1 MPDWNQILEELN
13 AVEAAA
19 RSQST
24 FDLVR
29 RRYLKQL
36 HELTGR
42 NVIVYY
48 SGWLQK
54 PNLSGTEINDEDKN
68 GFMTALH
75 ELDHRTV
82 QKSNPNGS

>member
-1 MPDWNQILEELN
+1 MPDWNHILEELN

-24 FDLVR
+24 FDVLR

-54 PNLSGTEINDEDKN
+54 PNLSGTENK
-68 GFMTALH
+68 
-75 ELDHRTV
+75 R
-82 QKSNPNGS
+82 

>member
-68 GFMTALH
+68 GFMNRFA
-75 ELDHRTV
+75 R
-82 QKSNPNGS
+82 S